1 MKSKRI
7 QGAPICVSK
16 NAKLIISQMIVRLF
30 YEDAEDFK
38 DMRYRTSGPEDLIHF
53 EDYDLIKEALDFI
66 K

>member
-1 MKSKRI
+1 
-7 QGAPICVSK
+7 
-16 NAKLIISQMIVRLF
+16 MIVRLF